1 MARIAQGLPTL
12 LYLSLLPALAFAQTV
27 VNPTDVGFN
36 LNQQKIPAQVTQMQV
51 IQAEPAVFIPKEK
64 TTTVFLAFLN
74 CKTIIR
80 SVSDDA
86 SFSDDEKQGKS
97 EQEILREKWKEFL
110 GIDIF
115 MPYFKAKEIEKK
127 ISEKASIKIYKMK
140 GKPEFEK
147 TGAKYVFK
155 AKF

>member
-1 MARIAQGLPTL
+1 MARITQGLPTL
-12 LYLSLLPALAFAQTV
+12 LYLSLLPALAFAQNV
-27 VNPTDVGFN
+27 VNPTDIGFN
-36 LNQQKIPAQVTQMQV
+36 LNPQKSPTQVTQMLV
-51 IQAEPAVFIPKEK
+51 IQAEPAVFIPKAK
-64 TTTVFLAFLN
+64 TTTAFLAFLN
-74 CKTIIR
+74 YKASIR
-80 SVSDDA
+80 SVSVEK
-86 SFSDDEKQGKS
+86 SVSVDEKQGKS
-97 EQEILREKWKEFL
+97 EQEILRENWSDLL

-147 TGAKYVFK
+147 TGVKYVFK

>member
-1 MARIAQGLPTL
+1 MARIAQSLPTL

-36 LNQQKIPAQVTQMQV
+36 LNQQKSPAQVTQMQV
-51 IQAEPAVFIPKEK
+51 IQVEPAVFIPKAE

-80 SVSDDA
+80 SVSN
-86 SFSDDEKQGKS
+86 DEKQGKS
-97 EQEILREKWKEFL
+97 EKEILREKWSDLL

-115 MPYFKAKEIEKK
+115 LPYFKAKEIEDK

-140 GKPEFEK
+140 GKPVFENSEL
-147 TGAKYVFK
+147 KYVFK
-155 AKF
+155 KKF

>member
-27 VNPTDVGFN
+27 VNPTDIGFN
-36 LNQQKIPAQVTQMQV
+36 LNQQKSPAQVTQMQV
-51 IQAEPAVFIPKEK
+51 IRAEPAVFIPKEK
-64 TTTVFLAFLN
+64 TTTVFLAFLK

-80 SVSDDA
+80 SVSDDT
-86 SFSDDEKQGKS
+86 SVSDDEKQRKS
-97 EQEILREKWKEFL
+97 EKEILREKWSNLL

-115 MPYFKAKEIEKK
+115 LPYFKAKEIEDK

-140 GKPEFEK
+140 GKPVFENSQV
-147 TGAKYVFK
+147 KYVFK
-155 AKF
+155 TKF

>member
-1 MARIAQGLPTL
+1 MARIAHGLPTL
-12 LYLSLLPALAFAQTV
+12 LCLSLLPALALAQTV

-51 IQAEPAVFIPKEK
+51 IPAEPPIFIPKEK
-64 TTTVFLAFLN
+64 TTTAFLAFLN
-74 CKTIIR
+74 CKPLVR

-86 SFSDDEKQGKS
+86 SVYDDKKQGKS
-97 EQEILREKWKEFL
+97 EKEILREKWSDLL

-115 MPYFKAKEIEKK
+115 MPYFKAKEIEAK

-140 GKPEFEK
+140 GKPVFENSQL
-147 TGAKYVFK
+147 KYVFK
-155 AKF
+155 TKF

>member
-27 VNPTDVGFN
+27 VNPTDVSFN
-36 LNQQKIPAQVTQMQV
+36 LNQQKSPAQVTQMQV
-51 IQAEPAVFIPKEK
+51 IRAEPAVFIPKAK
-64 TTTVFLAFLN
+64 TTTTFLAFLN
-74 CKTIIR
+74 CKTLIR
-80 SVSDDA
+80 SV
-86 SFSDDEKQGKS
+86 SDDEKQGKS
-97 EQEILREKWKEFL
+97 EKEILREKWSDLL

-115 MPYFKAKEIEKK
+115 MPYFKAKEIEEK

-140 GKPEFEK
+140 GKPVFENSQV
-147 TGAKYVFK
+147 KYVFK

>member
-1 MARIAQGLPTL
+1 MARIAQSLPTL

-36 LNQQKIPAQVTQMQV
+36 LNQQKIPAQITQMQV
-51 IQAEPAVFIPKEK
+51 IRAEPPVFIPKAK
-64 TTTVFLAFLN
+64 TTTAFLAFLN
-74 CKTIIR
+74 CKTLIR

-86 SFSDDEKQGKS
+86 SVSDDEKQGKG
-97 EQEILREKWKEFL
+97 EKEILREKWKEFL

-115 MPYFKAKEIEKK
+115 MPYFKVKEVEKK

-140 GKPEFEK
+140 GKPVFENDQV
-147 TGAKYVFK
+147 KYVFK
-155 AKF
+155 TKF